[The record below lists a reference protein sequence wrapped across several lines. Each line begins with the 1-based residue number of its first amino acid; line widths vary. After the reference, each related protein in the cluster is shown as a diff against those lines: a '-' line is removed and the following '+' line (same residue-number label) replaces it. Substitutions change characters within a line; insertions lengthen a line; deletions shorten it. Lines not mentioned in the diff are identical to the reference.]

1 MRPVNE
7 AMSIL
12 FFTLPIKSVPLTTM
26 HIIDL
31 FNLSFQDRKEKIAIE
46 FQGDAFTFGNLDA
59 RSHQMASLL
68 LSRGLEKGDRLCLY
82 LENCVEF
89 IDLYL
94 ACLKIG
100 VIVVP
105 VNILYR
111 DREISHIIKD
121 ADPKG
126 FVAAA
131 PLPGIDVW
139 NVTQLAESAK
149 SLPSAMNGPLL
160 HGDDPAAIIY
170 TSGTTGTSK
179 GAVLSHNNFMANTM
193 NLNTCWKITESDKL
207 LLGLPLFHV
216 HGLANGMHCAFAAG
230 CTTRL
235 LPKIEHQRLP
245 EEFKSFRPTLFYG
258 VPTVYVRLLDQS
270 DKMAKEMGSSVRLFV
285 SGSAPLPPQVLEA
298 FKEKYGHVILERY
311 GMTETLMNISNP
323 YVGERRAGTVGFP
336 LPGTSVK
343 IVTSSGKVAGPDE
356 EGEIQI
362 KGPNVFSQYWNRP
375 DATRAAFEHGY
386 FKTGDMAVV
395 SEDGYYTLRG
405 RKSELIISGG
415 FNIYPREIEE
425 FLMEQDEIKE
435 AAVIGVPDKIKG
447 ELPVA
452 FIVADGDLD
461 IDTLTEKCKKALASF
476 KVPKQFI
483 VVASLPRTALGKV
496 QKHLLPRLV

>member
-1 MRPVNE
+1 
-7 AMSIL
+7 
-12 FFTLPIKSVPLTTM
+12 M

-31 FNLSFQDRKEKIAIE
+31 FNLSFQDRKEKAAIE
-46 FQGDAFTFGNLDA
+46 FQEHTFTFGDLDEC
-59 RSHQMASLL
+59 SNQMANLL
-68 LSRGLEKGDRLCLY
+68 LSKGLKQGDRLCLY
-82 LENCVEF
+82 LENGVAF

-111 DREISHIIKD
+111 DREISHIVKD
-121 ADPKG
+121 ANPRG

-131 PLPGIDVW
+131 PLPGIDAW
-139 NVTQLAESAK
+139 MADQLVDEAK
-149 SLPSAMNGPLL
+149 DMPSTLNPIVLQ
-160 HGDDPAAIIY
+160 GDDPAAIIY
-170 TSGTTGTSK
+170 TSGTTGASK

-193 NLNTCWKITESDKL
+193 NLNTCWKIAESDRL

-216 HGLANGMHCAFAAG
+216 HGLANGMHCAFTAG

-235 LPKIEHQRLP
+235 LPKIEHQKLP
-245 EEFKSFRPTLFYG
+245 DEFNSFRPTLFYG

-270 DKMAKEMGSSVRLFV
+270 DEIAKDMGSSVRLFV
-285 SGSAPLPPQVLEA
+285 SGSAPLPPQVLEE
-298 FKEKYGHVILERY
+298 FKDKFGHTILERY

-336 LPGTSVK
+336 LPGTS
-343 IVTSSGKVAGPDE
+343 IKVISPDGHEAEPDE
-356 EGEIQI
+356 EGEIHI

-375 DATRAAFEHGY
+375 DATASALENGY

-395 SEDGYYTLRG
+395 SKDGYYTLRG

-425 FLMEQDEIKE
+425 FLLEQDEVRE

-461 IDTLTEKCKKALASF
+461 INTLTEKCKKELASF

-496 QKHLLPRLV
+496 QKHLLPKLL